1 MLMNSFGASR
11 KRPFGSD
18 KENVW
23 SSMLGIAVD
32 SGVAIKQPRRALGSA
47 MIDNHIFNS
56 IPYSPPDNF
65 FIESV
70 DLWSPLKL
78 DPVQLIPVPDRRT
91 LNRTET
97 RYKNGS
103 YRQILKSIRSLG
115 EYGDGNNAF
124 REPNSCAWLECGKLA
139 VVDTNAHCIKI
150 FNSDIGQFEYSFGR
164 GRTLGCQNLLYP
176 YRIAVVPGGNDELV
190 VIQRHPRPQIH
201 IFTCKGEFIHRFG
214 QHLEKPRALTVD
226 KLHRIIV
233 IESQIQKLHIF
244 SFDGKILSLFNLNE
258 QLIFPTSICS
268 NNSEIFIS
276 DNHLHS
282 IKVFSYHGQL
292 LREIKEDNYIMFPTN
307 IKLNIKGQLIVIDNH
322 QGLNITVYDEYEQK
336 KRLGAYTA
344 RICHSQILDVAI
356 ESNQKNILHLASKDY
371 RVYTYQIPLKYK
383 DKSTATD
390 KSKRS
395 DDKETV
401 EPISPEAVAPEAQIH
416 LHVDDTIIPE
426 QHDDKQI
433 INEKISETKSIKD
446 NDEDIDELNES
457 LQDLIIE
464 YRIKE
469 QEKNSQINQDTEED
483 IDIDADV
490 DDDNNDDDDDD
501 DANLQRILKQIGVSL
516 HNKYRQKHNNDQSSP
531 KLSSMIQD
539 LYQTIKK
546 SQPHLFTKLSQ
557 KDNSNNKQSSI
568 DKNSNQESKE
578 EEEDDNNNNEEEI
591 ISLTPEMEHA
601 NTIYHQGIK
610 LINVTINRQYETAYK
625 LFKEAADLG
634 HIGAKEELAFA
645 HLIGVHLPMNFNQA
659 QNYFDQGAE
668 IGSAKSHFGL
678 YFMNSVGLIPNAS
691 ISKALVHLSFAA
703 IDGYSPAQMAL
714 GYRYWRGVSLAHSCE
729 SALMFYKQVAT
740 YVSSKMTSATGQL
753 IQRIRLYDEEEH
765 PTQNNIMV
773 DEDLV
778 QYYQLLADRGDAQA
792 QYGLGQLYYLRDTA
806 FDKAL
811 YYFRLAAENGN
822 SNAMAYLGKLYS
834 ERNDYIK
841 QNNVTALQFF
851 QRSAEKGNPIG
862 QAGIG
867 MAFYHGAGIEQNYE
881 KAFKYF
887 QLSADQGYV
896 EGQLMLGIMYYK
908 GEGVKR
914 DYKMAMK
921 WFQAASQSGHA
932 LGYYNLGQMHATGT
946 GVLRSCTTATELFK
960 NVAERGKWS
969 SIFIEAY
976 NLYRQGHIEQAFMK
990 YLYLAELGYE
1000 VAQSNVAYLLDQM
1013 PNQLINI
1020 YHNKEEQYQRALIYW
1035 NRAANQGFHTAR
1047 VKLGDY
1053 FYYGYGTEQNYET
1066 AATHYKYASDQS
1078 QNPQAMFNL
1087 AYMHE
1092 KGLGLKR

>member
-1 MLMNSFGASR
+1 MINISHKSDFKFRPIDAFKLLFTQQLFELIWEQTNVYGQQKHGTKWIPITISEITSWIRLNILMGYHKLPSYR
-11 KRPFGSD
+11 D
-18 KENVW
+18 YW
-23 SSMLGIAVD
+23 SS
-32 SGVAIKQPRRALGSA
+32 
-47 MIDNHIFNS
+47 NS
-56 IPYSPPDNF
+56 N
-65 FIESV
+65 
-70 DLWSPLKL
+70 LN
-78 DPVQLIPVPDRRT
+78 VP
-91 LNRTET
+91 
-97 RYKNGS
+97 
-103 YRQILKSIRSLG
+103 I
-115 EYGDGNNAF
+115 
-124 REPNSCAWLECGKLA
+124 
-139 VVDTNAHCIKI
+139 V
-150 FNSDIGQFEYSFGR
+150 
-164 GRTLGCQNLLYP
+164 CQTMSRNT
-176 YRIAVVPGGNDELV
+176 
-190 VIQRHPRPQIH
+190 
-201 IFTCKGEFIHRFG
+201 FT
-214 QHLEKPRALTVD
+214 
-226 KLHRIIV
+226 
-233 IESQIQKLHIF
+233 
-244 SFDGKILSLFNLNE
+244 KILSNIHLADNTKIPPKTSNKYSKTYKVDEFLNILMKNFKKNYNLGENVSIDESMIKFKGRSSLKQYLPLKPIKHTFENENYFNLKFELTLKPLNTKIIYQNE
-258 QLIFPTSICS
+258 NSYFYADSFRKVKLLSDTFVKSFTLIKRDSPRNDCS
-268 NNSEIFIS
+268 KTKLIRPKK
-276 DNHLHS
+276 HS
-282 IKVFSYHGQL
+282 
-292 LREIKEDNYIMFPTN
+292 T
-307 IKLNIKGQLIVIDNH
+307 
-322 QGLNITVYDEYEQK
+322 T
-336 KRLGAYTA
+336 
-344 RICHSQILDVAI
+344 
-356 ESNQKNILHLASKDY
+356 
-371 RVYTYQIPLKYK
+371 
-383 DKSTATD
+383 TD

-395 DDKETV
+395 DDKDTV

-416 LHVDDTIIPE
+416 LHVDDTNTPHH
-426 QHDDKQI
+426 HDDKQI
-433 INEKISETKSIKD
+433 INEKTPETKSIKD
-446 NDEDIDELNES
+446 SEEDINDLNES
-457 LQDLIIE
+457 IQDLIIE

-469 QEKNSQINQDTEED
+469 QEKNSKIDQDNEEE
-483 IDIDADV
+483 IDADA
-490 DDDNNDDDDDD
+490 DDDDDD

-516 HNKYRQKHNNDQSSP
+516 HNKYRQKQNVDQSST

-539 LYQTIKK
+539 LYQTLKK
-546 SQPHLFTKLSQ
+546 TQPQLFTKSSRT
-557 KDNSNNKQSSI
+557 DNSNDKQPLT
-568 DKNSNQESKE
+568 DKISTE
-578 EEEDDNNNNEEEI
+578 ELKEDDDSDEEEI
-591 ISLTPEMEHA
+591 VPLTPEMERA
-601 NTIYHQGIK
+601 NTIYHQAIK
-610 LINVTINRQYETAYK
+610 LINVTVNRQHETAYK
-625 LFKEAADLG
+625 LFKEAANLG

-645 HLIGVHLPMNFNQA
+645 HLIGVHLPMDFDQA
-659 QNYFDQGAE
+659 KKYFDQGAE

-678 YFMNSVGLIPNAS
+678 YFMNSAGLIPNAS
-691 ISKALVHLSFAA
+691 ISKALIHLSFAA
-703 IDGYSPAQMAL
+703 IDGYSPAQMTL
-714 GYRYWRGVSLAHSCE
+714 GYRYWRTVSLAHSCE

-834 ERNDYIK
+834 EKNDYIK

-862 QAGIG
+862 QAGVG
-867 MAFYHGAGIEQNYE
+867 MAFYHGAGVEQNDE

-914 DYKMAMK
+914 DYKMAIK

-969 SIFIEAY
+969 SMFIEAY

-1020 YHNKEEQYQRALIYW
+1020 YDNKEEQYRRALIYW
-1035 NRAANQGFHTAR
+1035 NRAAIQGFHTAR

-1053 FYYGYGTEQNYET
+1053 FYYGYGTEQNYEA